1 MAESIQKLVGTTEE
15 RASQLITHMKERDG
29 TEESLAKI
37 HSHKNDIATVFAIA
51 QTNAKNQLK
60 HKGERERAA
69 LSRRLGFRMTNKN

>member
-1 MAESIQKLVGTTEE
+1 MDGRIDTETGRDDRRESKS
-15 RASQLITHMKERDG
+15 ADHTHERDG

-51 QTNAKNQLK
+51 QTNAKNQLI
-60 HKGERERAA
+60 HKGERAA